1 MGFQDEMNTAQ
12 KSMGGGDWFKFREGD
27 NKMRI
32 MSEPTIKVS
41 RFGFGICYEGAP
53 YCQKA
58 TLDRELA
65 EAKEKAKA
73 AGNKDWNKVTIKMPS
88 QKWSAWAILRG
99 DKEKGQEDS
108 FILVDLPYKISKA
121 LLELMT
127 SDEAGF
133 KGFPMPYDINIKAK
147 GVGAMSV
154 EYSLIPSR
162 TNTDVTDVEMEELG
176 KLTPVVQI
184 LDKMKAKQKE
194 KTEGGGTSSS
204 AGAQASDAIEYPTED
219 INPDDI
225 PF

>member
-1 MGFQDEMNTAQ
+1 MSFQDEMNSAS

-58 TLDRELA
+58 TLDKELA
-65 EAKEKAKA
+65 EAKAKAKA
-73 AGNKDWNKVTIKMPS
+73 EGKDPSKVSIKMPS

-162 TNTDVTDVEMEELG
+162 ANTDVTDAEMEELG

-194 KTEGGGTSSS
+194 KTEGTGST
-204 AGAQASDAIEYPTED
+204 GAQASDAIEYPSED

>member
-32 MSEPTIKVS
+32 MSEPTVKVS
-41 RFGFGICYEGAP
+41 RFGFGICYAGAP

-58 TLDRELA
+58 TLDKELA
-65 EAKEKAKA
+65 EAKAKAKA
-73 AGNKDWNKVTIKMPS
+73 EGKDPNKVSIKRPS
-88 QKWSAWAILRG
+88 QKFSAWAILRG
-99 DKEKGQEDS
+99 DKDKGQEDS
-108 FILVDLPYKISKA
+108 FILVDLPYKVSKT

-154 EYSLIPSR
+154 EYALIASR
-162 TNTDVTDVEMEELG
+162 TNSDVTDAEMEEFN

-194 KTEGGGTSSS
+194 KVEGGGTGAS
-204 AGAQASDAIEYPTED
+204 AGATASDKIEYPSED
-219 INPDDI
+219 IDPNDI